1 MNVSQMDCGN
11 QNPQYVS
18 SFNTIERRNRVVFHI
33 DNFLIVNRVNL
44 SIIIIFRLSLKEFSV
59 ALVERQS

>member
-44 SIIIIFRLSLKEFSV
+44 SIDHHNISIIT
-59 ALVERQS
+59 ERI